1 MSKNKFV
8 SNLGAIIATTA
19 VFTPLLAFAQPVG
32 GNIIALLGLIEQVV
46 GRLIPIVVALA
57 LIYFIWGLIQFLI
70 AADSEGRDDGKS
82 KMWWGI
88 IALFVIVSIWGIVA
102 FIGNILGI
110 NQTTNIT
117 PPKVGNL

>member
-1 MSKNKFV
+1 MSRNKFV
-8 SNLGAIIATTA
+8 SNLGAVIATTA
-19 VFTPLLAFAQPVG
+19 VFTPLLALAQPVG

-57 LIYFIWGLIQFLI
+57 LIWFIWGLIQFLI

-102 FIGNILGI
+102 FIGHILGI